1 MSRYPE
7 DEFDI
12 AARSRGPKGVHR
24 QAEGA
29 FRRLLPFLV
38 VIVAAPL
45 LAWGLLSLLNQ
56 DDDGAPVA
64 TPSPTAAA
72 TGQATGQATA
82 TGEPTPTPTPTPS
95 ATPEA
100 TESPEPTPS
109 PTGEA
114 EEAVEFATPVAVLNG
129 AGVAGIA
136 GRTADR
142 LAEAGFTAVTPGNY
156 ANAQPTATTIFYNN
170 AELAGTAQAI
180 GAELGIDLLV
190 ELASATDSVVVV
202 LRADFQ
208 E

>member
-1 MSRYPE
+1 
-7 DEFDI
+7 DI
-12 AARSRGPKGVHR
+12 AARNRGPKGVHR
-24 QAEGA
+24 QAEST

-45 LAWGLLSLLNQ
+45 LAWGVLSLLNQ
-56 DDDGAPVA
+56 DADDGAPVA
-64 TPSPTAAA
+64 SPAASPTTPAA
-72 TGQATGQATA
+72 TDGS
-82 TGEPTPTPTPTPS
+82 TGEPTTTPTAS
-95 ATPEA
+95 ASA
-100 TESPEPTPS
+100 EPTPS
-109 PTGEA
+109 PEPSPTPTES
-114 EEAVEFATPVAVLNG
+114 AVQFDAPVAVLNG

-142 LAEAGFTAVTPGNY
+142 LTAAGFTAVTPGNY
-156 ANAQPTATTIFYNN
+156 ASAQPTATTIYYNN

-202 LRADFQ
+202 LRGDFQ

>member
-12 AARSRGPKGVHR
+12 AARNRGPKGVHR
-24 QAEGA
+24 QAEST

-45 LAWGLLSLLNQ
+45 LAWGVLSLLNE
-56 DDDGAPVA
+56 DGDGGAPVA
-64 TPSPTAAA
+64 SPAASPTTPSPTD
-72 TGQATGQATA
+72 GS
-82 TGEPTPTPTPTPS
+82 TGEPTTTPTATATAS
-95 ATPEA
+95 A
-100 TESPEPTPS
+100 EPTPS
-109 PTGEA
+109 PEPSPTPTES
-114 EEAVEFATPVAVLNG
+114 AVQFDAPVAVLNG

-142 LAEAGFTAVTPGNY
+142 LTAAGFTAVTPGNY
-156 ANAQPTATTIFYNN
+156 ASAQPTATTIFYNN
-170 AELAGTAQAI
+170 AELAETAQAI

-202 LRADFQ
+202 LRGDFQ

>member
-12 AARSRGPKGVHR
+12 AARNRGPKGVHR
-24 QAEGA
+24 QAENT

-45 LAWGLLSLLNQ
+45 LAWGVLSLLNQ
-56 DDDGAPVA
+56 DADDDGGPVA
-64 TPSPTAAA
+64 SASPSASPAATETSPATEPTATAEPTTEPTESAAPSPTPTEDA
-72 TGQATGQATA
+72 
-82 TGEPTPTPTPTPS
+82 EPV
-95 ATPEA
+95 AFGA
-100 TESPEPTPS
+100 
-109 PTGEA
+109 
-114 EEAVEFATPVAVLNG
+114 PVAVLNG

-142 LAEAGFTAVTPGNY
+142 LTAAGFTAVTAGDY

-170 AELAGTAQAI
+170 AELAATAQTI

-190 ELASATDSVVVV
+190 ELASATDSLVVV
-202 LRADFQ
+202 LRPDF
-208 E
+208 EE